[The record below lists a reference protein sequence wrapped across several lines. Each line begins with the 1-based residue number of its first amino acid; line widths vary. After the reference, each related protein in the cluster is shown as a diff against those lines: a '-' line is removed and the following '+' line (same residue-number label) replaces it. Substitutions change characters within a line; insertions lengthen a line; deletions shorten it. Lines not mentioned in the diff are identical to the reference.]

1 MSLRWPIAA
10 ALVAL
15 LAWWLGSLRL
25 PEVLLPGPLEVADAG
40 WDAREQLVEATVQ
53 TGIAALLGLAIAA
66 AVGLAGAVLFL
77 RSRAL
82 EAALYPYALLLQ
94 TVPIVAIAPLL
105 VVWLGYGRPVAVAT
119 AAIVSFFP
127 ILTSANV
134 GLRATSPEHLEL
146 LRLYGAGFTARLLKL
161 RLPAAL
167 PHLFSGLS
175 TAVGL
180 SVIGAIVGEFV
191 GSNGQPA
198 SLGYVVL
205 RSARS
210 ADTGVTFAAIFAAT
224 GLALVAFGAVRLAE
238 RRIIGA
244 WHP

>member
-1 MSLRWPIAA
+1 MNLRWPLGAA
-10 ALVAL
+10 ALAL
-15 LAWWLGSLRL
+15 AAWWVAALRL
-25 PEVLLPGPLEVADAG
+25 PEVLLPGPLEVATAA
-40 WDAREQLVEATVQ
+40 WRAREQLVEATLQ
-53 TGIAALLGLAIAA
+53 TGIASLLGLLLAV
-66 AVGLAGAVLFL
+66 AVGISGAVLFL

-127 ILTSANV
+127 VLTSANV
-134 GLRATSPEHLEL
+134 GLRSTSPEHLEL
-146 LRLYGAGFTARLLKL
+146 LELYGAGFWAQLVKL
-161 RLPAAL
+161 RFPAAL

-198 SLGYVVL
+198 SLGYLVL

-224 GLALVAFGAVRLAE
+224 GLALLAFGSVRLAE